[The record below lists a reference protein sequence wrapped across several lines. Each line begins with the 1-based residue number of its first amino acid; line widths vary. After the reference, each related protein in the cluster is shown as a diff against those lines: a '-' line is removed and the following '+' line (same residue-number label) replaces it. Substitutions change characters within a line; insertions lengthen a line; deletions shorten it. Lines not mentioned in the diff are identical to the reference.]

1 VTNVSRYMKYTVNRD
16 LPPFCFPSGHA
27 ALSGAWIG
35 NRTATP
41 STSPQ
46 TPNGP
51 RERIAAAGPGVSG
64 SGARYYGYMSDL
76 TSKFSA
82 TGCTTMKTFML
93 LILISLAAAFAAPR
107 TSAQSCT
114 TATCNAG
121 GVSEAQFLAALPS
134 PSNTNATVVVT
145 IPGGTASWTTGFSY
159 TVPSAVTNLTIQG
172 STTVSCTGTAG
183 TSNYSCTAADNTVI
197 QDAYAS
203 NSPLMSITVGGPSTT
218 FRMTGLTVEGG
229 DIGSSSYNKYNCLV
243 NFSGGSQNFRVD
255 HSHFDNTTYTPAAT
269 SSMVRIG
276 GSIEGVM
283 DHNVVDLGSN
293 TSDANGF
300 QTFNDIGDSIGN
312 GDGAWASPTGWGTSE
327 FVFMENN
334 QFNGG
339 YPNDCTVAGRFVMRY
354 NFFNGSS
361 TTVQTHA
368 TKSDAGPIRGCR
380 GYEYYHNY
388 IVNSSEGDAATGSKG
403 GPALVWGNTMAPNAY
418 YRFWAGSTDRQ
429 SGGQAETATPN
440 GWGYCGTAVL
450 SNGVG
455 SGWDGNSILTL
466 GYPCLDGL
474 GRGQT
479 VQALN
484 GANFPNRLNSST
496 GTIAWPHQYL
506 EPIYLFDNS
515 FGSATLSI
523 RDTSTTQNI
532 DVFSDNPAFVG
543 ATGTGSGLLA
553 ARPLVCA
560 PGLGG
565 TYYTSPTGSYGVAYW
580 ATDANS
586 GNGELYVCTSLNN
599 WTGIYQPYTYPHPL
613 VGGGT
618 SGNPPNPPA
627 GLTATVD

>member
-1 VTNVSRYMKYTVNRD
+1 MDVNRN
-16 LPPFCFPSGHA
+16 LQP
-27 ALSGAWIG
+27 
-35 NRTATP
+35 
-41 STSPQ
+41 
-46 TPNGP
+46 
-51 RERIAAAGPGVSG
+51 
-64 SGARYYGYMSDL
+64 
-76 TSKFSA
+76 
-82 TGCTTMKTFML
+82 MKTSIL
-93 LILISLAAAFAAPR
+93 VVLIAVAIAVGATR

-114 TATCNAG
+114 TATCDAANP
-121 GVSEAQFLAALPS
+121 SEAAFLAALPS
-134 PSNTNATVVVT
+134 SGNTNATVVVN
-145 IPGGTASWTTGFSY
+145 IPSGTASWTTQLSY
-159 TVPSAVTNLTIQG
+159 TVPAAVTNLTIQG
-172 STTVSCTGTAG
+172 ATAINCTGTAG
-183 TSNYSCTAADNTVI
+183 TSSYSCTAADSTVI
-197 QDAYAS
+197 EDSYAS
-203 NSPLMSITVGGPSTT
+203 NNSLMVITLGGASSV
-218 FRMTGLTVEGG
+218 FRMTGLTVQGG
-229 DIGSSSYNKYNCLV
+229 NIGSASNNKYNCIV
-243 NFSGGSQNFRVD
+243 NFSGASQNFRVD
-255 HSHFDNTTYTPAAT
+255 HSHFDNTTYSPAAS

-293 TSDANGF
+293 SSDANGF

-327 FVFMENN
+327 FLFMENN

-354 NFFNGSS
+354 NTFNGAS

-368 TKSDAGPIRGCR
+368 TKSDAGSIRGCR

-388 IVNSSEGDAATGSKG
+388 IANPSSVGDAATGSKG
-403 GPALVWGNTMAPNAY
+403 GPALVWGNTMATNAY

-429 SGGQAETATPN
+429 GGGQQETNTPN

-455 SGWDGNSILTL
+455 SAWDGNSILTL

-506 EPIYLFDNS
+506 EPIYLWMNS

-523 RDTSTTQNI
+523 RDTSTLLNT
-532 DVFSDNPAFVG
+532 DVFSDNPVFIG
-543 ATGTGSGLLA
+543 ATGTGYGLLA
-553 ARPLVCA
+553 ARPLVCV
-560 PGLGG
+560 PGVGG
-565 TYYTSPTGSYGVAYW
+565 TYHTSPTGSYGVAYW

-586 GNGELYVCTSLNN
+586 GNGELYVCTSLNT
-599 WTGIYQPYTYPHPL
+599 WTPIYQPYSYPHPL
-613 VGGGT
+613 VAGGGT
-618 SGNPPNPPA
+618 TGNPPNAPQN
-627 GLTATVD
+627 LTATVQ